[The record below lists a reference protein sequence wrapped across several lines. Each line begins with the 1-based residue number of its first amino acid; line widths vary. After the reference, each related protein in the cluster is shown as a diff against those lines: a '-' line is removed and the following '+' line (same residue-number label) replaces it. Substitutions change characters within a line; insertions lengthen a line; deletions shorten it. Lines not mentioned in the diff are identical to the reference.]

1 MDKVSKNDLEVWQ
14 SISVPKSF
22 LPGSYKFQKVFFSII
37 ALADVNEGGTPYMGI
52 SPGRT
57 RPCMHG
63 PEQEQE
69 RAHQRASSGSAA
81 QDSLGKNVSKE
92 VCFWLQGK
100 DNLVQLPK
108 RTQHYVNSGCSLF
121 FGAAME
127 FHKCVCWRKFYKQG
141 PVWLGFAHCLILKDG
156 AVPAIKDPGHDSEL
170 QRSETVSWEIES
182 PSKSGPLRT
191 QGGSCFK
198 CLIKS
203 YVVWQ
208 VACTMPYPLYNY
220 IREGT

>member
-1 MDKVSKNDLEVWQ
+1 MKNFNLKGGVQCCFVHSELFTLLKSWILMLSMDKVSKNDLEVWQ

-156 AVPAIKDPGHDSEL
+156 AVPAIKYPGHDSEL
-170 QRSETVSWEIES
+170 QKWNGVMRNWVPLEI
-182 PSKSGPLRT
+182 
-191 QGGSCFK
+191 GS
-198 CLIKS
+198 
-203 YVVWQ
+203 
-208 VACTMPYPLYNY
+208 A
-220 IREGT
+220 